1 MSKCS
6 SRDENGETEG
16 WIEAVMQMEEEND
29 DRMGGKRN
37 EGMSAVSEVRGDR
50 KQLKRVW
57 ERDDGMM
64 QAER

>member
-50 KQLKRVW
+50 KQLKRV
-57 ERDDGMM
+57 
-64 QAER
+64 